1 MSMTARRRSRGSL
14 ARQLLSV
21 LVAFFVG
28 RVIAYRLLP
37 AASGLWIHL
46 LVFIVVYLVVYV
58 VLFRLLATLDPI
70 RRFDGD
76 SDRGQ
81 R

>member
-1 MSMTARRRSRGSL
+1 MSLPARRRSRGSL

-28 RVIAYRLLP
+28 RLVAYRFLP
-37 AASGLWIHL
+37 GSTGFWLHL
-46 LVFIVVYLVVYV
+46 LVFIVVYLAVYV
-58 VLFRLLATLDPI
+58 VLFRLLAMLDPV
-70 RRFDGD
+70 RGSAGEDGC
-76 SDRGQ
+76 GQ